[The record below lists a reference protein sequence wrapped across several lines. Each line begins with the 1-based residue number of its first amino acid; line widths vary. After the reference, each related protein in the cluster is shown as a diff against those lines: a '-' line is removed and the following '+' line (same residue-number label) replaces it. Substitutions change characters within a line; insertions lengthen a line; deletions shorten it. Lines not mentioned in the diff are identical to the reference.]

1 MNEVQP
7 TESELEILQVLWLH
21 QEATVRQVHEV
32 LASKR
37 DIGYTTTLKLMQ
49 IMTEKK
55 LLKRD
60 TNQRIHLYQ
69 PIIGQSSV
77 EQSLMQKIKKNLFRG
92 STSQL
97 VIGALSADPIS
108 KSELQEIRDYLSNY
122 EKSNQHQNRTD
133 HEHH

>member
-1 MNEVQP
+1 MKELQP
-7 TESELEILQVLWLH
+7 TESELEILQILWQH
-21 QEATVRQVHEV
+21 KEASVRQVHEV

-60 TNQRIHLYQ
+60 TSQRVHIYQ
-69 PIIGQSSV
+69 PLIGQSSV

-97 VIGALSADPIS
+97 VIGALSSDPIS
-108 KSELQEIRDYLSNY
+108 KSELEEIREYLNKY
-122 EKSNQHQNRTD
+122 EKTNNSSK
-133 HEHH
+133 

>member
-7 TESELEILQVLWLH
+7 TESELEILQVLW
-21 QEATVRQVHEV
+21 QFKKGTVRQVHEV

-49 IMTEKK
+49 IMAEKK

-60 TNQRIHLYQ
+60 TSHRIHIYQ

-97 VIGALSADPIS
+97 VIGALSSDPIS
-108 KSELQEIRDYLSNY
+108 KSELQEIRDYLNNY
-122 EKSNQHQNRTD
+122 EKTNNPSKSPKP
-133 HEHH
+133 

>member
-7 TESELEILQVLWLH
+7 TESELEILQVLW
-21 QEATVRQVHEV
+21 QSKKATVRQVHEV

-60 TNQRIHLYQ
+60 TNQRIHIYQ

-97 VIGALSADPIS
+97 VIGALSSEAIS
-108 KSELQEIRDYLSNY
+108 KSELQEIRDYLNNY
-122 EKSNQHQNRTD
+122 EKENNSPNPPKP
-133 HEHH
+133 

>member
-1 MNEVQP
+1 MNNVQP
-7 TESELEILQVLWLH
+7 TESELEILQVLW
-21 QEATVRQVHEV
+21 QFKKATVRQVHEV

-60 TNQRIHLYQ
+60 TNQRVHIYQ

-97 VIGALSADPIS
+97 VIGALSSDPIS
-108 KSELQEIRDYLSNY
+108 QSELQEIRDYLNSY
-122 EKSNQHQNRTD
+122 EKTNHSSNPPKP
-133 HEHH
+133 